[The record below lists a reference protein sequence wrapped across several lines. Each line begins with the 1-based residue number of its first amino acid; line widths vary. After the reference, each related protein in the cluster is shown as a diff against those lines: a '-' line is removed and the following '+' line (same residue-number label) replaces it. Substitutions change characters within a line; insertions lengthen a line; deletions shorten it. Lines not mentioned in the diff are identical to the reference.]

1 MIRFLFLIGASLL
14 LSGCVHLDEYIQINK
29 NGSAKIII
37 SYSMPIKGMT
47 LLQDSEAVLAELNK
61 SDEDV
66 STPRIFDERKLRKHF
81 ESIEGVEVISLRVN
95 EETGRMI
102 TYFHL
107 HVEDFREALRGGLFP
122 YTSLEKEKES
132 YVFAARYPF
141 NLAKIKT
148 NKKLMKVLNEME
160 ISFKVKTPSAITE
173 TSGKKSLGNLAEWVF
188 SSKGTP
194 FTKSDGRFVVK
205 FDSSQLTFLDDK
217 KSE

>member
-1 MIRFLFLIGASLL
+1 MIKLLLLIGASLF

-66 STPRIFDERKLRKHF
+66 TVPRIFDEKKLRTHF
-81 ESIEGVEVISLRVN
+81 EKFEGVEVISLRVN

-102 TYFHL
+102 TYFHIY
-107 HVEDFREALRGGLFP
+107 VEDFRGALRKGLFP
-122 YTSLEKEKES
+122 YTSLEKEKEN

-148 NKKLMKVLNEME
+148 NKKLLKALNEME
-160 ISFKVKTPSAITE
+160 ISFKVKTPSIISE
-173 TSGKKSLGNLAEWVF
+173 TNGKKALANLAEWSF